1 MRGKETRTRRS
12 VGWPPCSKRGTKHEH
27 THQCGVFMLG
37 ICGPA
42 GGGNCHV
49 IIKKL
54 PYLDYFFVETTILSM
69 LFSHA
74 RGGGVN
80 WVLKKFADPVPLS
93 TFRVLISPPR
103 NPVGLRW
110 TPADC
115 SPAQSTS

>member
-12 VGWPPCSKRGTKHEH
+12 VGWPPCLKRGTKHEH

-54 PYLDYFFVETTILSM
+54 PYFDYVFCGNYHSKYVVLTCK
-69 LFSHA
+69 
-74 RGGGVN
+74 GWGV
-80 WVLKKFADPVPLS
+80 S
-93 TFRVLISPPR
+93 TGS
-103 NPVGLRW
+103 
-110 TPADC
+110 
-115 SPAQSTS
+115 